1 AFLVLAR
8 RAASIRKRDSIASWL
23 YGVAYRSALNLR
35 RTIARG
41 RAHEQPLTDVPQKDR
56 GSDVLWS
63 DVRVALDAELARLP
77 DQLGAPL
84 VLCYL
89 QGKPRDEAAQELGWP
104 AGALRGRL
112 ERGRRLLRSRLTRR
126 GLTLSAA
133 LVGSVLGQGAQAA
146 PPATCVIS

>member
-1 AFLVLAR
+1 DTVLYQIAKLVAPAEVRRLSDGQLLGRFVAGQDQAAFATLVERHGAMVFGVCRRVLPGLHDAEDACQAAFLVLAR

-63 DVRVALDAELARLP
+63 DVRVALDAE
-77 DQLGAPL
+77 
-84 VLCYL
+84 
-89 QGKPRDEAAQELGWP
+89 
-104 AGALRGRL
+104 
-112 ERGRRLLRSRLTRR
+112 
-126 GLTLSAA
+126 
-133 LVGSVLGQGAQAA
+133 
-146 PPATCVIS
+146 